1 MLDEFS
7 EELRNAREKSGV
19 TLQQIAQ
26 KSRIDLKFIEAID
39 RGEFDFLPELYV
51 KAFLKQYARNIGLD
65 EEETIAKY
73 ESAKKG
79 KTVEEEESGQ
89 EGNSELQKEVHN
101 EKKTKARSVSTA
113 SHKTYEDNFEE
124 SGESEP
130 ANFIERLKRDKVLLS
145 ATVAAAAVVL
155 FIIVYFLFLK
165 SNSNIVVAEKPYDEI
180 RKENMQRYVNEDKVN
195 FPEKKTVTA
204 PVDSLTLEVQAVDS
218 AWFYIRIDN
227 SEILDFVLYPYS
239 KRTLKAATGFRMT
252 IGNSGDTRLKLDNK
266 NLDLEGKKKEVKY
279 VYIDKN
285 GLKYLKPPQNP
296 DQQ

>member
-7 EELRNAREKSGV
+7 EELRSAREKSGV

-26 KSRIDLKFIEAID
+26 KSRIDLKYIEAID

-51 KAFLKQYARNIGLD
+51 KAFIKQYAKIIDLD
-65 EEETIAKY
+65 EDEIIAKY

-79 KTVEEEESGQ
+79 KTVEEERSNQ
-89 EGNSELQKEVHN
+89 EEDSELQKSAPPDKNVKVKH
-101 EKKTKARSVSTA
+101 VSTA
-113 SHKTYEDNFEE
+113 SYKTHDDSFQEIQKP
-124 SGESEP
+124 EP
-130 ANFIERLKRDKVLLS
+130 ANFLEMLLGNKILLG
-145 ATVAAAAVVL
+145 ATIAFIVVVL
-155 FIIVYFLFLK
+155 FIIIYFLFLK
-165 SNSNIVVAEKPYDEI
+165 SSPNIVVAEKPYDEI
-180 RKENMQRYVNEDKVN
+180 RKENMQRYINEGNVN
-195 FPEKKTVTA
+195 FPDEKTT
-204 PVDSLTLEVQAVDS
+204 VDSLTLEIQAVDS
-218 AWFYIRIDN
+218 AWFYIRVDN

-266 NLDLEGKKKEVKY
+266 SLPLAGKKKEVKY

-285 GLKYLKPPQNP
+285 GLKYLKPPSNP

>member
-7 EELRNAREKSGV
+7 EELRSAREKSGV

-26 KSRIDLKFIEAID
+26 KSRIDLKYIEAID

-51 KAFLKQYARNIGLD
+51 KAFIKQYAKIIDLD
-65 EEETIAKY
+65 EDEIIAKY

-79 KTVEEEESGQ
+79 KTVEEERSNQ
-89 EGNSELQKEVHN
+89 EEDSELQKSAPPDKNVKVKH
-101 EKKTKARSVSTA
+101 VSTA
-113 SHKTYEDNFEE
+113 SHKTQDDSFQEIQKP
-124 SGESEP
+124 EP
-130 ANFIERLKRDKVLLS
+130 ANFLEMLISNKILLS
-145 ATVAAAAVVL
+145 AAIAVIAVII
-155 FIIVYFLFLK
+155 FIIIYFLFLK
-165 SNSNIVVAEKPYDEI
+165 SSPNIVVAEKPYDEI
-180 RKENMQRYVNEDKVN
+180 RKENMQRYINEGNVN
-195 FPEKKTVTA
+195 FPDEKTT
-204 PVDSLTLEVQAVDS
+204 VDSLTLEIQAVDS
-218 AWFYIRIDN
+218 AWFYIRVDN

-266 NLDLEGKKKEVKY
+266 SLPLAGKKKEVKY

-285 GLKYLKPPQNP
+285 GLKYLKPPSNP

>member
-51 KAFLKQYARNIGLD
+51 KAFIKQYAKNIGLD
-65 EEETIAKY
+65 EQETIAKY

-79 KTVEEEESGQ
+79 KTVEEEEVEH
-89 EGNSELQKEVHN
+89 EGDSELPKAVTV
-101 EKKTKARSVSTA
+101 EKKPKTKSAST
-113 SHKTYEDNFEE
+113 SLHRTYEDNFQGT
-124 SGESEP
+124 GETEQT
-130 ANFIERLKRDKVLLS
+130 NFFEKLKSDKILLAITIS
-145 ATVAAAAVVL
+145 AVAVVL
-155 FIIVYFLFLK
+155 FVIIYFLFLK
-165 SNSNIVVAEKPYDEI
+165 SSSNIVVAEKPYDEI
-180 RKENMQRYVNEDKVN
+180 RKENMQRYVNEGRVN
-195 FPEKKTVTA
+195 FPEQKTVAA
-204 PVDSLTLEVQAVDS
+204 PVDSLTLEIQAVDS
-218 AWFYIRIDN
+218 AWFYIRVDN

-239 KRTLKAATGFRMT
+239 KRTLKAAKGFKMT

-266 NLDLEGKKKEVKY
+266 NLVLEGKKKQVKY

-285 GLKYLKPPQNP
+285 GIKYLKPPQNP

>member
-7 EELRNAREKSGV
+7 EELRSAREKSGV

-26 KSRIDLKFIEAID
+26 KSRIDLKYIEAID

-51 KAFLKQYARNIGLD
+51 KAFIKQYAKIIDLD
-65 EEETIAKY
+65 EDEIIAKY

-79 KTVEEEESGQ
+79 KTVEAERSNQEED
-89 EGNSELQKEVHN
+89 SELQKSAPPDKNVKVKH
-101 EKKTKARSVSTA
+101 VSTA
-113 SHKTYEDNFEE
+113 SHKTHDDSFQEIQKP
-124 SGESEP
+124 EP
-130 ANFIERLKRDKVLLS
+130 ANFLEMLLGNKILLG
-145 ATVAAAAVVL
+145 ATIAFIVVVL
-155 FIIVYFLFLK
+155 FIIIYFLFLK
-165 SNSNIVVAEKPYDEI
+165 SSPNLVVAEKPYDEI
-180 RKENMQRYVNEDKVN
+180 RKENMQRYINEGNVN
-195 FPEKKTVTA
+195 FPDEKTT
-204 PVDSLTLEVQAVDS
+204 VDSLTLEIQAVDS
-218 AWFYIRIDN
+218 AWFYIRVDN

-266 NLDLEGKKKEVKY
+266 SLPLAGKKKEVKY

-285 GLKYLKPPQNP
+285 GLKYLKPPSNP